1 MKIKQFE
8 DKHLAQY
15 GYAILSEC
23 EKQIVLIDPARN
35 PAEYYQYAEEND
47 ARIIGVILTHPHAD
61 FVSSHLEVHE
71 HSGAKIY
78 ASKRIQATFPV
89 TEFDEGQVLEFG
101 KIKLKALNTPG
112 HSPDSISIVL
122 EHEGKDKAVFTGDTL
137 FIGDCGRPDLRESGG
152 GQEALREELAK
163 NMYSSLREK
172 LMKLA
177 DDVVLYPGHGAGTLC
192 GKALSEA
199 NTSTIGAEKITNWS
213 LQEMPREQFV
223 KELIADQPFI
233 PAYFPF
239 NVDMNK
245 KGAPGFTESVNKVA
259 FGEPVKDKT
268 GASQLES
275 NRWIVDT
282 RDEKKYKKGHLE
294 HSVNIMDGNKF
305 ETWLGSI
312 IKPGE
317 PFYLAGENEAQLKR
331 LVERAASIGYEPQI
345 LEAFVLDFAEETIG
359 QLDLEK
365 FKADPNSFTIV
376 DVRNPSEVKQNKI
389 FSGSLAIP
397 LAEIRERMQEIPTNK
412 PIAVHCAGGYRSAA
426 ASSLIASGIDGETQV
441 FDIGEAIKNFQ

>member
-1 MKIKQFE
+1 
-8 DKHLAQY
+8 
-15 GYAILSEC
+15 
-23 EKQIVLIDPARN
+23 
-35 PAEYYQYAEEND
+35 
-47 ARIIGVILTHPHAD
+47 
-61 FVSSHLEVHE
+61 
-71 HSGAKIY
+71 
-78 ASKRIQATFPV
+78 
-89 TEFDEGQVLEFG
+89 
-101 KIKLKALNTPG
+101 
-112 HSPDSISIVL
+112 
-122 EHEGKDKAVFTGDTL
+122 
-137 FIGDCGRPDLRESGG
+137 GRPDLRESGG

-239 NVDMNK
+239 NVDLNK

-268 GASQLES
+268 GADRLES

-345 LEAFVLDFAEETIG
+345 LEAFVLDYAEETIE

-365 FKADPNSFTIV
+365 FKADPNAFTIV

-389 FSGSLAIP
+389 FSGSLTIP
-397 LAEIRERMQEIPTNK
+397 LAEIRERMNEIPTNK

-426 ASSLIASGIDGETQV
+426 ASSLIASGIDGETKV
-441 FDIGEAIKNFQ
+441 FDIGEAIKDFQ